1 LFNSF
6 TSLSFVNTKIL
17 EYSNTMKN
25 NQIFTLNPDDNN
37 LVNDGVVEIN
47 TAKDD
52 KGLKIIRHELKTFVC
67 EGEYQKGIYRI
78 LDTYLKHVD
87 EPKQPAVWVSGFFG
101 SGKSHLVKMLGYLW
115 EDFKFPN
122 GDTAKKIKALPQDVN
137 DLFTELE
144 RKQNINGRLSVS
156 GTLKDFPSADIRYSF
171 LQLFLNQLG
180 LPQQYH
186 HFKFIYWA
194 KQEGIYDQLKTMVEA
209 QGKDFKKEYENLFV
223 SSTIAGAILD
233 ILPGF
238 AENEAKVKENF
249 KVNFKRIESINRE
262 QLIDT
267 IKTEILPMFYGD
279 KIPLTL
285 IVLDEVQQ
293 FIGSDGDKSI
303 DVQNLAQDICS
314 NFDGKFLLIGTG
326 QNALSETSLLQRLQD
341 RFTVKVSLSDS
352 DVETVTRKTVLEK
365 KPSAISSI
373 EQKLDASLGEISRN
387 LSGTD
392 FGYVTSDKATLV
404 ADYPI
409 LPSTRKFWKK
419 ILQVIDT
426 AGTSGQL
433 RSQLRIVDESL
444 KKVADRDLGQIVPGD
459 LIFEQKQAQLLQNA
473 LLLNETNNLI
483 EGRKSQGGDSAL
495 EGRIL
500 SVVFLIDQLPK
511 DTSGKRLKSDENT
524 IAELL
529 LDNLNEAS
537 DKFRTKVKE
546 LTAKLADEKVL
557 MPVGDEFKLQTKVG
571 QEWEQEYTQ
580 QAQKLAG
587 SGEDL
592 IQGLRKE
599 KIVNYF
605 KVKTNTISVI
615 QGVSRQNREFELWDK
630 TTPPSTEQKL
640 NLWIRDGWYE
650 NESTVIDE
658 IRASGS
664 DSPLAY
670 VFVKKFRDP
679 ELRLEIIKFLAAG
692 FTLDAMGLPSSP
704 EAEQAKK
711 SMETRRGLAKISIEE
726 IIERICNESLVLLA
740 GGNQIQKGNIREN
753 IEEAL
758 KSIADRQFPEFKSKA
773 DFANWGQALSKAL
786 TTNPD
791 ALNSIGYTGDVV
803 AHPVSAE
810 ILKFMGNSTKQGKD
824 IRNTFMKSPYGWSQ
838 DAIDTILIML
848 KNTQHISCDES
859 SLIVA
864 KINNATFK
872 KEVHILSARDKIAI
886 KGLFQKAGITCPSNQ
901 DLFPFSNNFLDK
913 LKRLAITISG
923 DAPKPVSINIDYLK
937 EIENKQGNERL
948 IDILEQQTILES
960 NYTDWVAKEQRVE
973 SRMPLWNLLSELSE
987 HAPSQPEFES
997 LKQEIQAIKDNR
1009 LLLQEPDLI
1018 QPKLDEIT
1026 DKLKSQLN
1034 QLKERYIKL
1043 YDEKMKVLQADEYFG
1058 KLTPEQKHSIL
1069 LKNQLLNKVEIKPLD
1084 SVSLLNVLQKA
1095 SLYNWETKIAA
1106 LPVQYQAAREDAILL
1121 LAPKAVTY
1129 ALPKTTI
1136 TTQADIDRYVAELK
1150 TELEELLKNSSSII
1164 LK

>member
-1 LFNSF
+1 
-6 TSLSFVNTKIL
+6 
-17 EYSNTMKN
+17 MKN
-25 NQIFTLNPDDNN
+25 KELFTLNPDDNN

-47 TAKDD
+47 TEKND

-78 LDTYLKHVD
+78 LDTFLKHVD

-115 EDFKFPN
+115 EDYEFPN
-122 GDTAKKIKALPQDVN
+122 GDTAKKIKTLPQDVK
-137 DLFTELE
+137 DLFIELE
-144 RKQNINGRLSVS
+144 RKQNINGKLSVS

-194 KQEGIYDQLKTMVEA
+194 KQEGIYDQLKTIVEA

-223 SSTIAGAILD
+223 SSTIAKAILD
-233 ILPGF
+233 LLPGF

-267 IKTEILPMFYGD
+267 IRTEILPMFYGD

-365 KPSAISSI
+365 KPSAINAI
-373 EQKLDASLGEISRN
+373 EQKLDSSLGEISRN

-392 FGYVTSDKATLV
+392 FGYVTSDKANLV

-419 ILQVIDT
+419 VLQVIDT

-483 EGRKSQGGDSAL
+483 EGRKSQGGDSNL

-511 DTSGKRLKSDENT
+511 DTSGKRLKSDEST

-529 LDNLNEAS
+529 IDNLNEPS
-537 DKFRTKVKE
+537 DKFRTKVKD
-546 LTAKLADEKVL
+546 LIAKLANEKIL

-571 QEWEQEYTQ
+571 QEWEQEYTVQ
-580 QAQKLAG
+580 VQKLNG

-592 IQGLRKE
+592 VQGLRKE
-599 KIVNYF
+599 KIIKFF
-605 KVKTNTISVI
+605 KDKTNTINVI
-615 QGVSRQNREFELWDK
+615 QGTSRQNRDFELWDK
-630 TTPPSTEQKL
+630 STAPTTEHKL
-640 NLWIRDGWYE
+640 NLWVRDGWYE
-650 NESTVIDE
+650 NKGTVLDE
-658 IRASGS
+658 IRAAGS

-670 VFVKKFRDP
+670 VFAEKFRDP
-679 ELRLEIIKFLAAG
+679 ELRLELIKFLAAG

-711 SMETRRGLAKISIEE
+711 SMETRKALAKNTIEE
-726 IIERICNESLVLLA
+726 LIDRICNESSVLLA
-740 GGNQIQKGNIREN
+740 GGNLIQKGNIREN

-773 DFANWGQALSKAL
+773 DFANWGQALNKAIA
-786 TTNPD
+786 TNPD
-791 ALNSIGYTGDVV
+791 ALNSIGYNGDVV
-803 AHPVSAE
+803 AHPVSVE
-810 ILKFMGNSTKQGKD
+810 ILRFIGNSTKQGKD
-824 IRNTFMKSPYGWSQ
+824 IRSHFMKSPYGWSQ

-848 KNTQHISCDES
+848 KNTQHISCDEP

-872 KEVHILSARDKIAI
+872 KEVHILSAKDKISI

-901 DLFPFSNNFLDK
+901 ELFPFSNTYLEK
-913 LKRLAITISG
+913 LKQLALNISG
-923 DAPKPVSINIDYLK
+923 DAPKPEPINIMFLK

-948 IDILEQQTILES
+948 LEILEQQTALEANYS
-960 NYTDWVAKEQRVE
+960 NWSAKEKLVE
-973 SRMPLWNLLSELSE
+973 LRLPLWNLLSDLSG
-987 HAPSQPEFES
+987 HAPSHQEFES
-997 LKQEIQAIKDNR
+997 IKLEIQAIKENR
-1009 LLLQEPDLI
+1009 LLLQEPDSI

-1026 DKLKSQLN
+1026 DKLKTQLN
-1034 QLKERYIKL
+1034 QLKERYITL
-1043 YDEKMKVLQADEYFG
+1043 YDEKMKVLQADEYFS

-1069 LKNQLLNKVEIKPLD
+1069 LKHQLLTKPEIKPLD
-1084 SVSLLNVLQKA
+1084 AATLLNVLQKA

-1106 LPVQYQAAREDAILL
+1106 LPGQYQTAREDAIQL
-1121 LAPKAVTY
+1121 LAPQAVTFS
-1129 ALPKTTI
+1129 LPKITI
-1136 TTQADIDRYVAELK
+1136 TTQSDLDNYIVELK
-1150 TELEELLKNSSSII
+1150 SELEELLKKSSSII

>member
-1 LFNSF
+1 
-6 TSLSFVNTKIL
+6 
-17 EYSNTMKN
+17 MKN
-25 NQIFTLNPDDNN
+25 KELFTLNPDDNN

-78 LDTYLKHVD
+78 LDTYIKHVD

-122 GDTAKKIKALPQDVN
+122 GDTAKKIKTLPQDVN
-137 DLFTELE
+137 DLFIELE
-144 RKQNINGRLSVS
+144 RKQNINGKLSVS

-233 ILPGF
+233 LMPGF

-365 KPSAISSI
+365 KPSAISLI

-419 ILQVIDT
+419 VLQVIDT

-546 LTAKLADEKVL
+546 LIAKLADEKVL

-571 QEWEQEYTQ
+571 QEWEQ
-580 QAQKLAG
+580 
-587 SGEDL
+587 
-592 IQGLRKE
+592 
-599 KIVNYF
+599 
-605 KVKTNTISVI
+605 
-615 QGVSRQNREFELWDK
+615 
-630 TTPPSTEQKL
+630 
-640 NLWIRDGWYE
+640 
-650 NESTVIDE
+650 
-658 IRASGS
+658 
-664 DSPLAY
+664 
-670 VFVKKFRDP
+670 
-679 ELRLEIIKFLAAG
+679 
-692 FTLDAMGLPSSP
+692 
-704 EAEQAKK
+704 
-711 SMETRRGLAKISIEE
+711 
-726 IIERICNESLVLLA
+726 
-740 GGNQIQKGNIREN
+740 
-753 IEEAL
+753 
-758 KSIADRQFPEFKSKA
+758 
-773 DFANWGQALSKAL
+773 
-786 TTNPD
+786 
-791 ALNSIGYTGDVV
+791 
-803 AHPVSAE
+803 
-810 ILKFMGNSTKQGKD
+810 
-824 IRNTFMKSPYGWSQ
+824 
-838 DAIDTILIML
+838 
-848 KNTQHISCDES
+848 
-859 SLIVA
+859 
-864 KINNATFK
+864 
-872 KEVHILSARDKIAI
+872 
-886 KGLFQKAGITCPSNQ
+886 
-901 DLFPFSNNFLDK
+901 
-913 LKRLAITISG
+913 
-923 DAPKPVSINIDYLK
+923 
-937 EIENKQGNERL
+937 
-948 IDILEQQTILES
+948 
-960 NYTDWVAKEQRVE
+960 
-973 SRMPLWNLLSELSE
+973 
-987 HAPSQPEFES
+987 
-997 LKQEIQAIKDNR
+997 
-1009 LLLQEPDLI
+1009 
-1018 QPKLDEIT
+1018 
-1026 DKLKSQLN
+1026 
-1034 QLKERYIKL
+1034 
-1043 YDEKMKVLQADEYFG
+1043 
-1058 KLTPEQKHSIL
+1058 
-1069 LKNQLLNKVEIKPLD
+1069 
-1084 SVSLLNVLQKA
+1084 
-1095 SLYNWETKIAA
+1095 
-1106 LPVQYQAAREDAILL
+1106 
-1121 LAPKAVTY
+1121 
-1129 ALPKTTI
+1129 
-1136 TTQADIDRYVAELK
+1136 
-1150 TELEELLKNSSSII
+1150 
-1164 LK
+1164 